1 MKEIPSEI
9 LAAVNALLAPYGVTY
24 TPSTVAPGPAAPEG
38 FVNWKGAIAYT
49 GLSHSTLR
57 RAVKAGKLAAHKLN
71 AAKQGSVV
79 FAKADLD
86 RFIYGE
92 N

>member
-1 MKEIPSEI
+1 MNTIPKEILS
-9 LAAVNALLAPYGVTY
+9 AVNALLAPYGVTY
-24 TPSTVAPGPAAPEG
+24 TPQAEAPGPSAPEG

-49 GLSHSTLR
+49 GLSRSTLQ
-57 RAVKAGKLAAHKLN
+57 RAVKAGKLVARKLN
-71 AAKQGSVV
+71 AAKQGVVV

-86 RFIYGE
+86 RYIYGE